1 MVKGLL
7 ETPSSA
13 ALSNDRLPAPPMRIC
28 IVTPTDAQRRRGN
41 WVTAARWRRILRE
54 LGHRVIVRQRYDDE
68 PCDLL
73 IALHARR
80 SYPSMARFRHLHPDA
95 PLVLALTGTDL
106 YGDMRVGTRAR
117 RAVQWASRLIVLH
130 PLAVGALPR
139 GMRKKARLIYQSVER
154 PHGTPKKARG
164 KRQEA
169 KGSLSCLLPLAS
181 CLPLNALQSF
191 DVCVLGHL
199 RAVKDPFR
207 AAMAVRNLPAASRL
221 RIVHIGDALDARM
234 AERARRE
241 NDRNPRYRWL
251 GGQTRAT
258 ALRRLAGC
266 RLMVL
271 SSRSE
276 GGANAIGEAAT
287 LGVPIIASRIDG
299 NVGLLGRDHPGLY
312 RVGDTNAL
320 RKLLLQAE
328 SDATFYRDLLEASRR
343 IAPLFSPAL
352 ETRTW
357 RSLLAEL

>member
-1 MVKGLL
+1 
-7 ETPSSA
+7 
-13 ALSNDRLPAPPMRIC
+13 MRIC
-28 IVTPTDAQRRRGN
+28 IITPTDAQSRRGN
-41 WVTAARWRRILRE
+41 WVTAARWRRILRN
-54 LGHRVIVRQRYDDE
+54 LGHRIIVRQRYDDE
-68 PCDLL
+68 PYHLL

-80 SYPSMARFRHLHPDA
+80 SYPSMARFRRLHPDA
-95 PLVLALTGTDL
+95 PLILALTGTDL

-130 PLAVGALPR
+130 PLAVRALPR
-139 GMRKKARLIYQSVER
+139 GMGDKTRLIYQSVER
-154 PHGTPKKARG
+154 PRG
-164 KRQEA
+164 K
-169 KGSLSCLLPLAS
+169 PI
-181 CLPLNALQSF
+181 NALRSF

-221 RIVHIGDALDARM
+221 RVVHIGDALDGRM

-241 NDRNPRYRWL
+241 SDRNPRYHWMGRR
-251 GGQTRAT
+251 TRAT

-312 RVGDTNAL
+312 RVGDTRTL
-320 RKLLLQAE
+320 RDLLLRAE
-328 SDATFYRDLLEASRR
+328 SDTTFYRNLLEASRR
-343 IAPLFSPAL
+343 IAPLFTPGR
-352 ETRTW
+352 ETRAW
-357 RSLLAEL
+357 RSLLAES

>member
-1 MVKGLL
+1 
-7 ETPSSA
+7 
-13 ALSNDRLPAPPMRIC
+13 MRIC
-28 IVTPTDAQRRRGN
+28 IITPANARSRGGN
-41 WVTAARWRRILRE
+41 WVTAARWRRILRK
-54 LGHRVIVRQRYDDE
+54 LGHRVIVRQRYDDARW
-68 PCDLL
+68 DLL

-106 YGDMRVGTRAR
+106 YGDIRAGTRAR

-139 GMRKKARLIYQSVER
+139 GMGDKARLIYQSVER
-154 PHGTPKKARG
+154 PRG
-164 KRQEA
+164 K
-169 KGSLSCLLPLAS
+169 PIIAS
-181 CLPLNALQSF
+181 QSF

-207 AAMAVRNLPAASRL
+207 AAMAVRNLSASSRL
-221 RIVHIGDALDARM
+221 RIVHIGDALDGRM

-241 NDRNPRYRWL
+241 QDRNPRYRWL
-251 GGQTRAT
+251 GGQARAT

-287 LGVPIIASRIDG
+287 LDVPIIASRIDG

-320 RKLLLQAE
+320 RHLLLRAE
-328 SDATFYRDLLEASRR
+328 SDTTFYRDLLAASRR

-357 RSLLAEL
+357 RSLLAEW